1 MEEEVCCL
9 VHTSNMILPIIQG
22 AQDIAQSVVAF
33 FYVLSAKR
41 LQMVAR
47 KQTYLTFSNFLFRML
62 LPIAMSQHKLRTISS

>member
-1 MEEEVCCL
+1 
-9 VHTSNMILPIIQG
+9 MILPIIQG